1 MAILELSA
9 PTTYES
15 SSHATT
21 NAPVADI
28 VAVQGIRESGL
39 EAWTDPASGILWLR
53 DLFPHQHYKV
63 RVLIYQYNAEAF
75 SSPGD
80 SSADR
85 ILPFANSLVA
95 ELCADRQLVGAFKRP
110 IIFVCH
116 GFGGLLVK
124 RALAFSSTRR
134 AQAVEHLRSVFI
146 STYGI
151 VFLGTPH
158 NGVRK
163 ESLLLLH
170 QHSLFDKLGPSQSVL
185 NLLKGSEMLQE
196 ITDQFA
202 PLMKRF
208 SIYNFWEEKR
218 TNLGDLSTYVVEE
231 SSAAPAWDDSER
243 CGIYATHDGMIK
255 FADVHDHGYRVVLE
269 TLARYIATAPALIQ
283 GRWDKDV
290 EALEHERQLEAENL
304 MKPSLQYLLSDN
316 GKKPNRN
323 EWFIVPRCSST
334 YFTGRRLHAE
344 IVREKLGPVNHLD
357 EANRHKVCVIYG
369 LGGSG
374 KTQFCLRYA
383 EDNKSRYWGV
393 FWIDGSSEENAETNF
408 ASLGQQMGKGAT
420 FTGGMHWLSQCTKPW
435 LLVIDNA
442 DDPEMDVSKYF
453 PVGGS
458 GHILITTR
466 NPGVEIY
473 ATVGHIRFGGLDP
486 GDAVSLLLKTAFPQ
500 DQSPS
505 PKSDSRQIAQ
515 KIASELGYLALALAN
530 AGTSIR
536 RNIYTLEMY
545 LRHYLGHRKE
555 MITSKSIST
564 AYEAN
569 IITTWE
575 IPFRRIASRESI
587 EYRDAVDLIH
597 ISAFMHFDSIPEVVF
612 LRPWDGNI
620 NRARLHRSSGV
631 TQDGPEWDEGS
642 RFRLRTAL
650 SILYNYSIIDHDS
663 KKGVLSLHPVVQ
675 RWAKDRLSEEDQ
687 KRWLSA
693 ATAILAQCISPVMEA
708 SGQSFRRS
716 LLPHIE
722 ACLRGLKELY
732 GKVDPN
738 AAERAVE
745 IERFAWVF
753 AENGLWRRARI
764 YQLAVLEFRTKKF
777 GRFNTLTIQAQCSLA
792 QSNFNLFDI
801 APCLLA
807 QRSILE
813 THWYAR
819 PSFAD
824 WMIWRPW
831 KPEHIPYCITLS
843 DLTLSLWFAGKLD
856 LSKRAGERA
865 VTGLTKRLGPDD
877 PLTLSAMFNLAR
889 TYHHLG
895 EHRASRVL
903 LVDVLRKRKRLFGS
917 NHLDTLMTRNELGMS
932 FCVTNKSLPVAER
945 MVSNVVTARKRLL
958 GEEHA
963 YTLWSMI
970 DLARVLT
977 LRLRPHEAITM
988 LEKVVPILRRTLG
1001 EAHLGMSM
1009 AKANLT
1015 QAYIRAER
1023 WTEAETL
1030 LDDLLST
1037 IPKDHPDSIVA
1048 MLGYIYIRAATG
1060 RMKEAEKECL
1070 RVLDVIAKE
1079 KILSASSSRTLAI
1092 VEQLSLIYT
1101 KQERWNDLEALK
1113 IKYPSIDPSGK
1124 KQFNIWLV

>member
-1 MAILELSA
+1 MLE
-9 PTTYES
+9 
-15 SSHATT
+15 
-21 NAPVADI
+21 N
-28 VAVQGIRESGL
+28 GL
-39 EAWTDPASGILWLR
+39 EAWTDNESGILWLR
-53 DLFPHQHYKV
+53 DLFPHQKYNV
-63 RVLIYQYNAEAF
+63 RVLIYHYNAEAF

-80 SSADR
+80 GSADR

-95 ELCADRQLVGAFKRP
+95 ELCADRQLADASKRP
-110 IIFVCH
+110 IVFVCH

-151 VFLGTPH
+151 IFLGTPH

-163 ESLLLLH
+163 ESLLLWH
-170 QHSLFDKLGPSQSVL
+170 QRSLIDSPAPSQFVL

-196 ITDQFA
+196 IADQFA

-208 SIYNFWEEKR
+208 AIYNLYEQR
-218 TNLGDLSTYVVEE
+218 RDSSTYVVEE
-231 SSAAPAWDDSER
+231 DSAAPAWDNAER
-243 CGIYATHDGMIK
+243 CGIFATHDDMIK
-255 FADVHDHGYRVVLE
+255 FSDVHDHGYRVILE
-269 TLARYIATAPALIQ
+269 ALARYIATAPALIQ
-283 GRWDKDV
+283 CRWDKDV
-290 EALEHERQLEAENL
+290 EALENERQLEAEDLIKPPLRYL
-304 MKPSLQYLLSDN
+304 MSDN
-316 GKKPNRN
+316 GSKPYRN
-323 EWFIVPRCSST
+323 EWFTIPRCSST
-334 YFTGRRLHAE
+334 YFTGRRLYAE
-344 IVREKLGPVNHLD
+344 TVREKLVPVNHLD
-357 EANRHKVCVIYG
+357 EANRHKVCVFYG

-393 FWIDGSSEENAETNF
+393 FWIDRSSEENAETNF

-466 NPGVEIY
+466 NPSVEIY
-473 ATVGHIRFGGLDP
+473 ATVGYLRFGGMEP
-486 GDAVSLLLKTAFPQ
+486 EDAVSLLLKTAFPQ
-500 DQSPS
+500 DESPS
-505 PKSDSRQIAQ
+505 PKSDCRQTAQ

-545 LRHYLGHRKE
+545 LRHYLGHRRE

-575 IPFRRIASRESI
+575 IPFRKIASRESM

-597 ISAFMHFDSIPEVVF
+597 ISAFMHFDSIPEAVF
-612 LRPWDGNI
+612 LRPWDGI
-620 NRARLHRSSGV
+620 VSRAQLPGSSGV
-631 TQDGPEWDEGS
+631 TQNEPEWDEGL

-650 SILYNYSIIDHDS
+650 SILYNYSIIDHDP
-663 KKGVLSLHPVVQ
+663 KKGVVSLHPVVQ
-675 RWAKDRLSEEDQ
+675 RWAKDRLSEADQ

-693 ATAILAQCISPVMEA
+693 AIAMLAQCISPLMEA
-708 SGQSFRRS
+708 SGQRFRRS

-732 GKVDPN
+732 GKVGPD
-738 AAERAVE
+738 AAERASE
-745 IERFAWVF
+745 IERFAWV
-753 AENGLWRRARI
+753 
-764 YQLAVLEFRTKKF
+764 TKKH
-777 GRFNTLTIQAQCSLA
+777 GRFDKLTIQAQCSLA
-792 QSNFNLFDI
+792 QSNFNLFEI
-801 APCLLA
+801 APCNSA
-807 QRSILE
+807 QRDILE

-819 PSFAD
+819 PSFTD
-824 WMIWRPW
+824 WMIWPPW
-831 KPEHIPYCITLS
+831 KPEHVPYCITLS

-856 LSKRAGERA
+856 WSKRAGERA
-865 VTGLTKRLGPDD
+865 VNGLTKRLGPDD
-877 PLTLSAMFNLAR
+877 SLTLTAMFNLAR
-889 TYHHLG
+889 TYHQVG
-895 EHRASRVL
+895 EQRASRAL
-903 LVDVLRKRKRLFGS
+903 LVDVLRKRKRLFGL

-932 FCVTNKSLPVAER
+932 FCAPKERLSAAER
-945 MVSNVVTARKRLL
+945 LVSNVVTARKKLL

-963 YTLWSMI
+963 YTLWSMN

-977 LRLRPHEAITM
+977 LRQRPHEAIAILDKIM
-988 LEKVVPILRRTLG
+988 PILRRTLG
-1001 EAHLGMSM
+1001 EAHLGMSL

-1015 QAYIRAER
+1015 QAYVRAER
-1023 WTEAETL
+1023 WAEAETL
-1030 LDDLLST
+1030 LDDLLKVVQ
-1037 IPKDHPDSIVA
+1037 KDHPDSIVA
-1048 MLGYIYIRAATG
+1048 RLGYIYVRTVTG
-1060 RMKEAEKECL
+1060 RMEEAKKECL
-1070 RVLDVIAKE
+1070 QVLDVIAKE
-1079 KILSASSSRTLAI
+1079 KILSANSPRTLSI

-1113 IKYPSIDPSGK
+1113 IKYRSIDPSGK

>member
-1 MAILELSA
+1 MAILDLSA
-9 PTTYES
+9 PISYEF
-15 SSHATT
+15 SSH
-21 NAPVADI
+21 APVADI
-28 VAVQGIRESGL
+28 VAVHGIRGSGL
-39 EAWTDPASGILWLR
+39 EAWTDTASGILWLR
-53 DLFPHQHYKV
+53 DLFPHQRYNV
-63 RVLIYQYNAEAF
+63 RVLIYHYNAEAF
-75 SSPGD
+75 SSLGN

-95 ELCADRQLVGAFKRP
+95 ELCADRQLVGASKRP

-151 VFLGTPH
+151 IFLGTPH

-208 SIYNFWEEKR
+208 AIYNFWEQRR
-218 TNLGDLSTYVVEE
+218 TKLSDLSTYVVEE
-231 SSAAPAWDDSER
+231 ESAAPAWDDAER

-255 FADVHDHGYRVVLE
+255 FLGVHDQGYRVVLE

-283 GRWDKDV
+283 LRWDKDV
-290 EALEHERQLEAENL
+290 ETLEHERQLEAENL
-304 MKPSLQYLLSDN
+304 MKPPLRYLISDN

-334 YFTGRRLHAE
+334 YFTGRRLYAE
-344 IVREKLGPVNHLD
+344 VVREKLGPVNHLD
-357 EANRHKVCVIYG
+357 EANRHKICVIYG
-369 LGGSG
+369 LGVSG

-442 DDPEMDVSKYF
+442 DDPEMDVSKCF

-473 ATVGHIRFGGLDP
+473 ATVGHIRFGGMDP
-486 GDAVSLLLKTAFPQ
+486 ADAVSLLLKTAFPQ
-500 DQSPS
+500 DESPS
-505 PKSDSRQIAQ
+505 PKSDSRQTAQ

-597 ISAFMHFDSIPEVVF
+597 ISAFMHFDSISEVVF
-612 LRPWDGNI
+612 LRPWDGI
-620 NRARLHRSSGV
+620 TNRARIHGSSGV
-631 TQDGPEWDEGS
+631 TQNGSEWDEGS

-675 RWAKDRLSEEDQ
+675 RWAKDRLCEAEQ

-693 ATAILAQCISPVMEA
+693 ATAVLAQCISPLMEA
-708 SGQSFRRS
+708 SGQRFRRS

-732 GKVDPN
+732 GQ
-738 AAERAVE
+738 
-745 IERFAWVF
+745 VF
-753 AENGLWRRARI
+753 AENGLWKRART
-764 YQLAVLEFRTKKF
+764 YQLAVLEFRTKKLGKF
-777 GRFNTLTIQAQCSLA
+777 DTLTIQAQCSLA
-792 QSNFNLFDI
+792 QSNFNLFEI
-801 APCLLA
+801 APCILA
-807 QRSILE
+807 QRDILE

-824 WMIWRPW
+824 WMIWPPW
-831 KPEHIPYCITLS
+831 KPEHIPCCVTLS

-877 PLTLSAMFNLAR
+877 PLTLTAMFNLAR

-895 EHRASRVL
+895 EQRASRGL
-903 LVDVLRKRKRLFGS
+903 LVDVLKKRKRLFGP

-932 FCVTNKSLPVAER
+932 FCVANESLPVAER
-945 MVSNVVTARKRLL
+945 MVSNVVTARKKLL

-970 DLARVLT
+970 DLARILT

-1030 LDDLLST
+1030 LDDLLDT
-1037 IPKDHPDSIVA
+1037 IPKNHPDSIVA
-1048 MLGYIYIRAATG
+1048 MLGYIYVRTATG
-1060 RMKEAEKECL
+1060 RMEEAEKECL

-1079 KILSASSSRTLAI
+1079 KILSANSSRTLAI
-1092 VEQLSLIYT
+1092 VEQLSSIYV